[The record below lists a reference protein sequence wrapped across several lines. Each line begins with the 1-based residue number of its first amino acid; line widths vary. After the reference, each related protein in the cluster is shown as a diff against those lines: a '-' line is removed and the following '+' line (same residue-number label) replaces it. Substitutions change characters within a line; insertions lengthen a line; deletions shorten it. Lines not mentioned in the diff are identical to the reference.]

1 MKTVRQLMT
10 QQVVAVSPIQTVA
23 SAIELMREHGLSVLP
38 VVEGKALLG
47 LVTLQDL
54 IRQPIYREIGQITSP
69 APATIHPDA
78 SLHST
83 YELMKAHRT
92 SSLPVVENGEFVGII
107 TLIDILPELGKL
119 IDPLTELPWPGTL
132 RLQAVEYLRE
142 GKEIAILFIDMDDFG
157 AINKAYGHVLGD
169 RVIQAVARSLVELVD
184 PKRDVLCRY
193 GGDEFVVVT
202 LLSKPEAEVLAQRI
216 WEAIV
221 SISVPGVPQ
230 GAVKASIG
238 ISGGKRTVE
247 RHDIHYAATV
257 DDLLTLASRASTI
270 AKRMGLPF
278 LHSHDV
284 PRAVAGETAS
294 METPLPPVEKPQE
307 PPPSPPRKPEEK
319 APRVRLQGY
328 EICISRQKVSA
339 SVEVTYKGTA
349 YRGEASG
356 VIAGRSE
363 ERLLAE
369 ATLGAI
375 SSLLPAPYW
384 ATLGEITYTSMD
396 GRTAVHVHVVL
407 GTPTGEEHL
416 LGSVFSAEDPY
427 EAVVKAALK
436 ALNRKLEVLLSPHPS

>member
-10 QQVVAVSPIQTVA
+10 QQVVAVSPAQTVA
-23 SAIELMREHGLSVLP
+23 SAIELMREHGLGVLP
-38 VVEGKALLG
+38 VVEGKTLLG

-54 IRQPIYREIGQITSP
+54 IRQPIYREIGQIASP

-92 SSLPVVENGEFVGII
+92 SSLPVVEDGEFVGII

-142 GKEIAILFIDMDDFG
+142 GKEIAILFVDMDDFG
-157 AINKAYGHVLGD
+157 AINKTYGHVLGD
-169 RVIQAVARSLVELVD
+169 RVIQAVAKSLMGLVD
-184 PKRDVLCRY
+184 VKRDVLCRY

-216 WEAIV
+216 WDAV
-221 SISVPGVPQ
+221 ASVSVPGVPQ

-278 LHSHDV
+278 LHSHDIPKAMAEEARKMEV
-284 PRAVAGETAS
+284 P
-294 METPLPPVEKPQE
+294 PPPQE
-307 PPPSPPRKPEEK
+307 KVEGPIPPTRRAQGK
-319 APRVRLQGY
+319 AARVRLHGY
-328 EICISRQKVSA
+328 EVYISRQHASA
-339 SVEVTYKGTA
+339 FVEIELGGTA

-356 VIAGRSE
+356 VTAGRGE

-375 SSLLPAPYW
+375 SSLLPASYK
-384 ATLGEITYTSMD
+384 AALGEVTHTSMD

-407 GTPTGEEHL
+407 HTPNGEEHL
-416 LGSVFSAEDPY
+416 LGSVFSVEDPY
-427 EAVVKAALK
+427 DAVVKATLK
-436 ALNRKLEVLLSPHPS
+436 ALNRRLEILLSSQPS